1 MTVIHFDSGDRRRRA
16 LESDLRMIAGDTRFV
31 DPRPSDRDTDATD
44 QWITDAEADILGD
57 LRRAE
62 AGFWNLPEDK
72 VGERAAFREHIAQL
86 EDLVVMRLARRTACE
101 PVGAANDETERHLRA
116 IAAAERRERIEAHV
130 TAFAIL
136 GISTIAA
143 IAVILRVLG
152 VGA

>member
-1 MTVIHFDSGDRRRRA
+1 MTVIHFDATDRRRSA

-72 VGERAAFREHIAQL
+72 AGERTAFREHIAQL

-101 PVGAANDETERHLRA
+101 PVSAANDETERYLRG

-130 TAFAIL
+130 TAFVIVGVAIV
-136 GISTIAA
+136 AA
-143 IAVILRVLG
+143 
-152 VGA
+152 VGAALRFAGIGA